1 MLSKA
6 MKTIDI
12 GIESMNH
19 ATELNKLIEV
29 AARRSDFNAQGY
41 RTFETEENSQ
51 LAKALKA
58 ANLFFTCSVL
68 GMEAVSHVI
77 EDQALNLGGKF
88 RFYSA
93 FQKMSRFRP
102 QEERYRQLFRLGNP
116 IYVFGIPDVP
126 VQQQPNMQFVPL
138 ERSDNLNTL
147 AHNWFVVLENPGLV
161 SMALVARE
169 LPSNPRPV
177 GAPDKLVYRNFE
189 GFWTYDK
196 DIISSVVRILDDFIA
211 RQPAVV

>member
-1 MLSKA
+1 MQL
-6 MKTIDI
+6 TNLI
-12 GIESMNH
+12 GNVSMNH
-19 ATELNKLIEV
+19 ASELNKLIEV

-41 RTFETEENSQ
+41 RSFEAEETNQ
-51 LAKALKA
+51 LAKALKT

-77 EDQALNLGGKF
+77 EDQAVNLGGQF

-102 QEERYRQLFRLGNP
+102 QEERYRRLFKLGNP
-116 IYVFGIPDVP
+116 IYLFGIPDVP
-126 VQQQPNMQFVPL
+126 VRDEPNLHFVPL
-138 ERSDNLNTL
+138 NRDDAPNPNNL
-147 AHNWFVVLENPGLV
+147 AHNWFVVLDNPGLV

-196 DIISSVVRILDDFIA
+196 DIIGVVVGILDDYIT
-211 RQPAVV
+211 RQQVVSAN